1 MKINIQSATVDCVF
15 LTYHSR
21 PERSSKH
28 KSSNMRLK
36 LTPNYIFL
44 EHVTNFRVSKN
55 NTNNNLDYSRSSPC
69 DHSRNRPALVSYHH
83 LCETPFEL

>member
-21 PERSSKH
+21 PERSS
-28 KSSNMRLK
+28 
-36 LTPNYIFL
+36 
-44 EHVTNFRVSKN
+44 
-55 NTNNNLDYSRSSPC
+55 SSPC